1 MIQTPHPR
9 IAIVRRGGGR
19 GRHVNRYLRE
29 HGIVEVRKL
38 LEFAVGCIGRRI
50 HRFIWRIEWYV
61 GRGGRK
67 REEEVLG
74 FAHRNAPLVKRKW
87 PKMANANEGRETSRR
102 RPSHAREET
111 HALAQGLLIEE
122 KRIKIP
128 EELTVYLLYLY

>member
-1 MIQTPHPR
+1 MIQTSHPR
-9 IAIVRRGGGR
+9 IANVRRGGGR
-19 GRHVNRYLRE
+19 GRRVNRYLRE

-87 PKMANANEGRETSRR
+87 PKMANANEGREASRR
-102 RPSHAREET
+102 HAREET
-111 HALAQGLLIEE
+111 HVLAQGLLIEE
-122 KRIKIP
+122 KIIKIA